1 MKRAMSEQE
10 INCLKTLLKDFDIG
24 QIYVVLMGLEQ
35 SYDVSVYANSAFDFL
50 QMEAIRLGL
59 GEGLDAEAY
68 ADPELGWFEMK
79 QIRESIKEAAEK

>member
-35 SYDVSVYANSAFDFL
+35 GVDVSVFANSAFDFL

-59 GEGLDAEAY
+59 GKGIDVSSY
-68 ADPELGWFEMK
+68 ADSEIGWFEMK
-79 QIRESIKEAAEK
+79 QIRESIKEATDK